1 MAVQALE
8 VPVARNDD
16 IRSAF
21 REVCG
26 IFPQHRVEL
35 VNGRIV
41 VNPVP
46 TGQHNDIVY
55 WLFAQLLATV
65 QANGWKI
72 WTDITLFMG
81 PQRDRYR
88 PDLTVVPAE
97 PKMWAADHVHS
108 DQVLLAVEVVSP
120 SSVTDD
126 HEVKPRQYAAGGVP
140 LCLVVDVFARK
151 VRLLSQ
157 PGADGYEQETDVALG
172 RPLDLPEPWKL
183 TIDTGALT
191 ERAGAGG

>member
-1 MAVQALE
+1 M
-8 VPVARNDD
+8 ARNDD

-46 TGQHNDIVY
+46 TGDHNRIVY
-55 WLFAQLLATV
+55 RLLLQLLAVV
-65 QANGWKI
+65 QGQGWQI
-72 WTDITLFMG
+72 WNDITLFLG

-97 PKMWAADHVHS
+97 PKMWAKDHVHG
-108 DQVLLAVEVVSP
+108 DQVLLVVEVVSA

-183 TIDTGALT
+183 TIDTGALA
-191 ERAGAGG
+191 E

>member
-8 VPVARNDD
+8 VPVVRNDD
-16 IRSAF
+16 IRSTF
-21 REVCG
+21 REVCDMV
-26 IFPQHRVEL
+26 PQHRVEL

-41 VNPVP
+41 VNPLP

-55 WLFAQLLATV
+55 WLFAQLLAV
-65 QANGWKI
+65 AQANGWKI
-72 WTDITLFMG
+72 WTDITLFFG

-97 PKMWAADHVHS
+97 PKMWAKDHIYAD
-108 DQVLLAVEVVSP
+108 QALLVVEVVSA

-140 LCLVVDVFARK
+140 LCLVIDVFARK

-157 PGADGYEQETDVALG
+157 PSDDGYQQETDVVLG
-172 RPLDLPEPWKL
+172 RPIDLPEPWKL
-183 TIDTGALT
+183 TLDTAALT
-191 ERAGAGG
+191 A